1 MHSGTY
7 WDGGLVFP
15 DPVKLALFESERLWP
30 ESSPDVIISL
40 GTGIQP
46 KDKGGRRSLHRLW
59 VGFMDFLD
67 GQSHS
72 RDTAKG
78 LEKLTRGNFFRLNTI
93 LKRPIRLDNTS
104 DLDELRKTVYMSP
117 TSRRETRSV
126 VLALL
131 SSNFYLTLDGKPI
144 FDAGYYHY
152 TASIRCRTDCS
163 AVISALNRLCP
174 STKKFVTEN
183 EVLGDCNSNDIC
195 RMCCRYRK
203 RVTITVRHPNDLVTI
218 SMQSGS
224 DLMWKI
230 SAFPQR
236 MSWFE
241 EQGSLNYVFGN
252 KDHDVPGALQ
262 CPTCTP
268 QCYTISSPST
278 PATRPQKRVR
288 ICR

>member
-1 MHSGTY
+1 MYSGIY

-40 GTGIQP
+40 GTGVQP
-46 KDKGGRRSLHRLW
+46 KVKGGRRSLHRLW
-59 VGFMDFLD
+59 AGFMDFLD

-78 LEKLTRGNFFRLNTI
+78 LEKLTHGSFFRLNTI
-93 LKRPIRLDNTS
+93 LQRPIRLDNTS
-104 DLDELRKTVYMSP
+104 DLDELRKSVYKSP
-117 TSRRETRSV
+117 TSRMETKNV

-144 FDAGYYHY
+144 FDFGFYHY
-152 TASIRCRTDCS
+152 TASIRCRADCS

-174 STKKFVTEN
+174 STKRFVTQT
-183 EVLGDCNSNDIC
+183 EVLGDCSAKDIC
-195 RMCCRYRK
+195 HMCHRYRK
-203 RVTITVRHPNDLVTI
+203 RVTVTVRHPSDFVTI
-218 SMQSGS
+218 SIQSGS
-224 DLMWKI
+224 ELIWKI

-241 EQGSLNYVFGN
+241 EQGGLNDLFGN
-252 KDHDVPGALQ
+252 KYHDIPGALR

-268 QCYTISSPST
+268 QCSSPSPLT
-278 PATRPQKRVR
+278 TRRQKRPR
-288 ICR
+288 TS

>member
-1 MHSGTY
+1 MHSGIY

-46 KDKGGRRSLHRLW
+46 KGKGGRRSLYRLW
-59 VGFMDFLD
+59 AGFMDFLD

-78 LEKLTRGNFFRLNTI
+78 LEKLTHGSFFRLNTI
-93 LKRPIRLDNTS
+93 LQRPIRLDNTS
-104 DLDELRKTVYMSP
+104 DLDELRKSVCMSP
-117 TSRRETRSV
+117 TSRKETKNV

-131 SSNFYLTLDGKPI
+131 CSNFYLTLDGKPI
-144 FDAGYYHY
+144 FDSGSYHY
-152 TASIRCRTDCS
+152 NASIRCRTNCS

-174 STKKFVTEN
+174 STKRFVTQT
-183 EVLGDCNSNDIC
+183 EVLGDCSPTDIC

-203 RVTITVRHPNDLVTI
+203 RIKITVRHPSDFVTI
-218 SMQSGS
+218 SIQSGS
-224 DLMWKI
+224 ELVWKI

-241 EQGSLNYVFGN
+241 DQEHLNYIFGN
-252 KDHDVPGALQ
+252 KYHDVPGALQ
-262 CPTCTP
+262 CPVCIP
-268 QCYTISSPST
+268 QCSSPST
-278 PATRPQKRVR
+278 LPTQRLKRTRTS
-288 ICR
+288 